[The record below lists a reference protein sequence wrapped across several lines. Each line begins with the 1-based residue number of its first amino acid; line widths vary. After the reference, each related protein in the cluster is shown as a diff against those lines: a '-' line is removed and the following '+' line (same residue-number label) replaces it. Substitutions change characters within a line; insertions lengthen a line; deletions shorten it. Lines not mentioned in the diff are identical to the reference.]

1 MLKQT
6 AFLSIF
12 IILTSFVLACEP
24 ELDPAPEDING
35 VAHWLWAHYDDADD
49 ASLADA
55 IDKVYSVVDFANY
68 SEDSRGLLRDLSA
81 EELTVV
87 EMQDRD
93 PKPAQGMY
101 LVNMFDCELPKLEKI
116 MYGLNQ
122 GENYSEIYDSYE
134 RQYTSSLDDYLS
146 RSSKTISWTFT
157 YEATP
162 LPSARYRA
170 SSNGGLRY
178 LGTTDEVQPSHGPV
192 ILQRTWMPQPAEYLE
207 TDANVF
213 DLDFQM
219 EIFFEPEPGRIAHF
233 CPFWRHMAYNGVGA
247 STDDNWV
254 IDKIL
259 DGFRDWDARTAELCA
274 QP

>member
-1 MLKQT
+1 MLKQS
-6 AFLSIF
+6 AFLSILTV
-12 IILTSFVLACEP
+12 LTSFSLACGPSLE
-24 ELDPAPEDING
+24 PAPEDING
-35 VAHWLWAHYDDADD
+35 VAHWLWQHYDDADD
-49 ASLADA
+49 TSLADA
-55 IDKVYSVVDFANY
+55 IDKVYSVTDFAHY
-68 SEDSRGLLRDLSA
+68 SEDSRGLLRDLSV

-101 LVNMFDCELPKLEKI
+101 LINMYDCTLPKLEKI
-116 MYGLNQ
+116 LYGLNQ

-134 RQYTSSLDDYLS
+134 RQYSSGLEEYSS
-146 RSSKTISWTFT
+146 RNSKTIDWTFT
-157 YEATP
+157 YVATP
-162 LPSARYRA
+162 LPSASYRA
-170 SSNGGLRY
+170 TSHGGLRY
-178 LGTTDEVQPSHGPV
+178 LGGDDGATLSHGPV
-192 ILQRTWMPQPAEYLE
+192 ILQRTWMPKAAEYLE

-259 DGFRDWDARTAELCA
+259 DGFRDWDTRTAELCV